1 MICNDILTGK
11 SGIYRI
17 TNLIN
22 GKIYIGRSVN
32 LKSRKSKHKTK
43 ISNTIIS
50 RAIQKY
56 GHDNFL
62 FEVIEYCEIDKL
74 VEREGYYLDLLQP
87 FRENNGY
94 NIIKD
99 SSIGGWLGMF
109 HTPETKI
116 KMSKSKKGTYIP
128 WNKGKRGVQ
137 ECSEETRKLMSENRK
152 GEGNSFYGKKHSEET
167 INHLREIAKQRD
179 MSHCNKKVAQLDK
192 ITGEIIKIWD
202 SISDAAEQI
211 LGDKKNSRIS
221 AVCRGKAKSA
231 GGFKWLYFIQ
241 E

>member
-32 LKSRKSKHKTK
+32 LKDRKSKHKTK

-50 RAIQKY
+50 KAIQKY

-62 FEVIEYCEIDKL
+62 FEVIEYCELDKL
-74 VEREGYYLDLLQP
+74 VEREGYYFDLLQP

-94 NIIKD
+94 NILRD
-99 SSIGGWLGMF
+99 SGENGWIGMSHSIVSRL
-109 HTPETKI
+109 
-116 KMSKSKKGTYIP
+116 KMSESKKGSIP
-128 WNKGKRGVQ
+128 WNKGKKGVQ
-137 ECSEETRKLMSENRK
+137 ECSDETRRLMSENRK
-152 GEGNSFYGKKHSEET
+152 GESNSFYGKKHSEET
-167 INHLREIAKQRD
+167 IRHLRDLAKQRD
-179 MSHCNKKVAQLDK
+179 MSHCNKKVIQIDK

-202 SISDAAEQI
+202 SISDASEQVI
-211 LGDKKNSRIS
+211 GDRKSSRIT
-221 AVCRGKAKSA
+221 AACKGKYKSA
-231 GGFKWLYFIQ
+231 GGFKWLYFTQ